1 MGFGSESSS
10 GSVKGPPAVS
20 GAGVEVYL
28 NWVWNERSTCG
39 ASPGS

>member
-1 MGFGSESSS
+1 MGFGSESSA

-28 NWVWNERSTCG
+28 NWVWNERSCG
-39 ASPGS
+39 GTAAGS